1 MTSNIETSD
10 EGIEELYK
18 RIKSIHEANEEL
30 IKKIEDNANVQVKRF
45 LYLAPPAISDDGL
58 SCVFKLNVTP
68 VVEPTKKLVSDW
80 RKELDIINI
89 FDIFNLKIDYSGNSY
104 DDLKRLNKE
113 MFDGVERYNMFY
125 DEDSKK
131 GRVELKK
138 FVQNFQTIQK
148 HLEEVIS
155 LCKDQPNKSEEIEA
169 ILRDANIKMIDAV
182 GAGCRYSPPKI
193 RRISEAIP
201 SVTFSMEQTLST
213 WIGRSTEKWTLKY
226 RASVDGF
233 GAIDFHKKCDG
244 VARLLVVVQSDKDF
258 VFGGYTGGASFQS
271 FPNGNNLAPV
281 HIGTGSPLFFNG
293 SHMPNQ
299 QQQFLFSL
307 INPFGTQPIKC
318 DVTQPQGAL
327 SSNSSH
333 CATFGGGPDL
343 LICNNA
349 NVQTGSQVNLGHSY
363 MPPQMQMGGA
373 SQMFTGAHSG
383 WRVKEVLAF
392 QISE

>member
-58 SCVFKLNVTP
+58 SCVFKLTVTP

-213 WIGRSTEKWTLKY
+213 WIGRSTEKWSLKY

-244 VARLLVVVQSDKDF
+244 VTRLLVVVQSDKDF
-258 VFGGYTGGASFQS
+258 VFGGYTGSASFQS
-271 FPNGNNLAPV
+271 SPNGNAFAPN
-281 HIGTGSPLFFNG
+281 HIATSPQSIFNG
-293 SHMPNQ
+293 SMTYDQP
-299 QQQFLFSL
+299 FLFSL

-318 DVTQPQGAL
+318 DVTKPQLTL
-327 SSNSSH
+327 SVNPSH
-333 CATFGGGPDL
+333 SATFGGGPDL

-363 MPPQMQMGGA
+363 MTSQSGGGPH
-373 SQMFTGAHSG
+373 MFTGFHSG

-392 QISE
+392 LISE